1 MALFESLR
9 GRMMVFVLATALGI
23 AAATCAVIAWK
34 TRASLAEEAH
44 LNADTLASGI
54 GDRVAN
60 EFEAVFSAT
69 QTVAHFAA
77 SQKGRGARGD
87 RAAFDAFLVHM
98 LERQP
103 GWLGTYTG
111 WEPDAFDGRDAE
123 FRNTAGHDA
132 TGRYM
137 PYWVR
142 AQGKIIREPL
152 LDYDKPGAGDYYLV
166 PTQTGKP
173 ALIDPYLYPV
183 AGKSLLIVSFVSPV
197 VVGDKSVGITGVD
210 YLLDDINEQ
219 LGRIRPYGLGNV
231 RLISSGGTYAVTPE
245 RERLGKPADALP
257 EDVMRALATGKS
269 HRWVDGDGWLH
280 SARTVQSPSMQK
292 PWVLIVS
299 FPMAAALQGATQIVT
314 MVLAVLAVG
323 IAMLGVIVSVG
334 MGRLLAPVQRLRD
347 RMLELA
353 TGEGDLTS
361 RLDVV
366 GRDETAQIAS
376 SFNRFLETLR
386 HLVSDVKA
394 QSASLTQASAQLR
407 RSAEQVSGATRDQEQ
422 ATRAASDAVGAIV
435 SSIQRVADD
444 ASEASASARTAEA
457 SARGAAS
464 RMLQSAE
471 GIERVRETIHALSE
485 SLHKLD
491 ERSER
496 IGDVVRLIKDV
507 ADQTNLLALNAA
519 IEAARAGE
527 QGRGF
532 AVVADEVRKLA
543 ERTTA
548 ATGEIGEI
556 IVSIQ
561 REAEQSVSVMG
572 QVLHQVAEG
581 EALSK
586 EGAQG
591 AESIRRVLDD
601 VLARMERIA
610 GNTAQQAGSGSDI
623 VAQVERISASVRQ
636 NESEV
641 RETAAAASMLG
652 AQADAL
658 AATVKR
664 FRT

>member
-34 TRASLAEEAH
+34 ACASLAEEAH

-60 EFEAVFSAT
+60 EFETVFSAA

-219 LGRIRPYGLGNV
+219 LGRIRPYGVGNV
-231 RLISSGGTYAVTPE
+231 QLISSGGTYAVTPE

-269 HRWVDGDGWLH
+269 HRWVGADGWLH
-280 SARTVQSPSMQK
+280 SARAVQSASMQK

-323 IAMLGVIVSVG
+323 IALLGVIVSVG

-353 TGEGDLTS
+353 TREGDLTS

-394 QSASLTQASAQLR
+394 QSASLTQASTQLG
-407 RSAEQVSGATRDQEQ
+407 RSAEQVSGATREQEQ

-435 SSIQRVADD
+435 SSIQRVAYD

-457 SARGAAS
+457 SARTAAS

-471 GIERVRETIHALSE
+471 GIERVRETIHALSD

-496 IGDVVRLIKDV
+496 IGDVVKLIKDV

-561 REAEQSVSVMG
+561 RETEQSVSVMG

-610 GNTAQQAGSGSDI
+610 GNTARQAGSGSDI
-623 VAQVERISASVRQ
+623 VAQVERISASVQQ

-652 AQADAL
+652 TQADAL